1 MTTFA
6 DWGIAIVLIGIATI
20 ILIGAWPAHE
30 LLWFTVFVLGF
41 VFATGVWIG
50 EEMSSPDHP
59 LRYDWPAIDDAL
71 AAWLESQK

>member
-1 MTTFA
+1 MTPFA
-6 DWGIAIVLIGIATI
+6 DWGIAIALIGIATI

-50 EEMSSPDHP
+50 EEM
-59 LRYDWPAIDDAL
+59 R
-71 AAWLESQK
+71 KGK